1 MFMLQF
7 TGKSVDQPS
16 TIRYLTSMGLLDFL
30 KKPAPA
36 PDGPY
41 RDAAT
46 NKIYE
51 LLFCDNV
58 ELYRDSVEPPYT
70 YPFDVLLST
79 APSSMDLQKIIAD
92 EGAEPRIKA
101 LAFHLQRK
109 AGHTPASRELLAV
122 IVEVGMDAG
131 LDVLASF
138 SNGTARYINYSGKL
152 LVWETTNDP
161 EAKALTDDLFEKG
174 MAIVNRIGV
183 WDKPRREHPNKG
195 SVRLSFIVS
204 DGLYFG
210 EGPIDIL
217 FKDAMAAPALDTA
230 TTLMRYV
237 IKKSLEDGQ
246 MKA

>member
-1 MFMLQF
+1 MGGMVARGDTRHL
-7 TGKSVDQPS
+7 
-16 TIRYLTSMGLLDFL
+16 RYIWSMGLLDFL

-46 NKIYE
+46 NKLYE

-58 ELYRDSVEPPYT
+58 DLYRDAVKSPYT
-70 YPFDVLLST
+70 YPFDILLSEV
-79 APSSMDLQKIIAD
+79 PSGMDLYKIIAD
-92 EGAEPRIKA
+92 EGAEPRIRA
-101 LAFHLQRK
+101 LAYHLLRRSGRAPGSK
-109 AGHTPASRELLAV
+109 ELLAV
-122 IVEVGMDAG
+122 IVEVGMDEG

-138 SNGTARYINYSGKL
+138 KNGTARYINCTGKL
-152 LVWETTNDP
+152 LVWEANNDP
-161 EAKALTDDLFEKG
+161 EAKTLTDDLFEKG
-174 MAIVNRIGV
+174 MGIVQRIGV
-183 WDKPRREHPNKG
+183 WDKPRREHPGKG
-195 SVRLSFIVS
+195 NVRLSFIVS

-210 EGPIDIL
+210 EGPIDVL